1 MRRDVAGVAV
11 SSAGL
16 HAVVGHGAQG
26 EIAALASGLGLDLS
40 AHRAR
45 QFTSAM
51 GAEHD
56 LILVMER
63 AHRDEIRQIASHL
76 TARTMLLDHWSGAKG
91 IADPYQ
97 NGQAAYDQAFV
108 EIVNASQ
115 TWAKRLAS
123 WSM

>member
-26 EIAALASGLGLDLS
+26 EIAALAGGLGLDLS

-108 EIVNASQ
+108 EIVNASK